1 MASFFFTHLIVKGC
15 VNYVYYCYFTYF
27 NVDIYFR
34 IIVERCWE
42 IT

>member
-1 MASFFFTHLIVKGC
+1 MASFFSRMIVKGC
-15 VNYVYYCYFTYF
+15 VNYVYYCYVTYF